1 MGRLVYV
8 AMLTVRMAIGY
19 NNANGNFIWNVT
31 IQVF

>member
-8 AMLTVRMAIGY
+8 VMLTVRIAISY
-19 NNANGNFIWNVT
+19 NDANGNFIWNVI